1 VPGFRLRRALRTVAR
16 RGGNVEL
23 LLAGRTD
30 VPLAQSA
37 ARSLYGSLLKAGIRI
52 WEYQPQVLHSKL
64 TIIDDAVFVGSANLD
79 ARSLSINYELTVHLR
94 DPILTDAADAIFNSD
109 LAHARA
115 VTFDGWRASRTW
127 LTRLRGAWAR
137 FLLARVDPWLARRQI
152 RRIR

>member
-1 VPGFRLRRALRTVAR
+1 
-16 RGGNVEL
+16 
-23 LLAGRTD
+23 
-30 VPLAQSA
+30 
-37 ARSLYGSLLKAGIRI
+37 
-52 WEYQPQVLHSKL
+52 VLHTKL
-64 TIIDDAVFVGSANLD
+64 TIIDDTVFVGSANLD

-94 DPILTDAADAIFNSD
+94 DPILTEAADAIFNSD

-127 LTRLRGAWAR
+127 LTRLHGAWAR